1 MPFLKL
7 QFNYLY
13 RIRFDSYFA
22 QTGMHDKSGCTA
34 RPDNCVAVP
43 FSNFLFCTQLVI
55 FQITFINMFQDT
67 EISAVYT
74 AVFAERLHIETQYWR
89 PAKTRLHTRTTA
101 WETNQKS
108 AKRSSRQTQKTQT
121 WVLPSSHVNWSMS
134 FVLESHPDYLSLK
147 LWWRGQWP
155 YAHVKIRWLTSLKG
169 SYAMVACRA

>member
-55 FQITFINMFQDT
+55 FQITFINISRTPRFQQFIQQCLLKDYTSRPST
-67 EISAVYT
+67 EGLLKHGFIR
-74 AVFAERLHIETQYWR
+74 EQQHEKQIR
-89 PAKTRLHTRTTA
+89 
-101 WETNQKS
+101 NQLRDHLDRHR
-108 AKRSSRQTQKTQT
+108 KRKREFC
-121 WVLPSSHVNWSMS
+121 HDHM
-134 FVLESHPDYLSLK
+134 
-147 LWWRGQWP
+147 
-155 YAHVKIRWLTSLKG
+155 
-169 SYAMVACRA
+169 